1 VIEGRRHP
9 FGTSLRLRLALWYGG
24 LTFAVVVLICI
35 YSFAVHSRAHYDEL
49 DATLAAAADHV
60 AQEVEAARTAGQLE
74 NVLEASL
81 HLGAI
86 MRIYGENE
94 EIELRSSG
102 DSAAPSL
109 HRAELQA
116 PVSRPAYPLVAS
128 FVPEMQHIA
137 VGRGHFDVISGA
149 ERWRYY
155 VVDIADSGRKLAAFL
170 PLAHIDGSVRRFGW
184 LMALLAL
191 VGGIASFGF
200 GFLVAG
206 RALSPVALLTDAAGD
221 IARTREFSRRV
232 GIGTSHDELGRLA
245 STFNDMLASLEQ
257 AYTAQKRFVSDASH
271 ELRAPLTVIQANI
284 ELLRSHRAGTPAD
297 RQQAVEE
304 AYREANRLS
313 RLVSDLL
320 VLARADSGV
329 ELLRAPVELDR
340 IVMDVM
346 GEARH
351 IGNGQKFEI
360 GTVEPCTLRGDPDR
374 LRQLVLNLITNAVK
388 YTPPG
393 GRVRIN
399 LSRTGQAAVL
409 TVSDTGIGISPED
422 LPRVFERFYRAD
434 AARTGDPGGT
444 GLGLP
449 IARWIARQHGG
460 DVTLTSSVAVG
471 TTATVQLPRG

>member
-1 VIEGRRHP
+1 
-9 FGTSLRLRLALWYGG
+9 
-24 LTFAVVVLICI
+24 
-35 YSFAVHSRAHYDEL
+35 
-49 DATLAAAADHV
+49 
-60 AQEVEAARTAGQLE
+60 
-74 NVLEASL
+74 
-81 HLGAI
+81 
-86 MRIYGENE
+86 
-94 EIELRSSG
+94 
-102 DSAAPSL
+102 
-109 HRAELQA
+109 
-116 PVSRPAYPLVAS
+116 
-128 FVPEMQHIA
+128 
-137 VGRGHFDVISGA
+137 
-149 ERWRYY
+149 
-155 VVDIADSGRKLAAFL
+155 
-170 PLAHIDGSVRRFGW
+170 
-184 LMALLAL
+184 
-191 VGGIASFGF
+191 
-200 GFLVAG
+200 
-206 RALSPVALLTDAAGD
+206 
-221 IARTREFSRRV
+221 
-232 GIGTSHDELGRLA
+232 
-245 STFNDMLASLEQ
+245 
-257 AYTAQKRFVSDASH
+257 
-271 ELRAPLTVIQANI
+271 VIQANI